1 MGFFDSIKKDW
12 EKGVE
17 ISEQRRLEKA
27 IEKSKTGTSKKYR
40 PTKNHGSAVSAGVYD
55 TFGVDSF
62 DAIFE
67 ETAPHLVE
75 AIYDTRDNL
84 AGNNKYYELLGRYNE
99 LEKRYNE
106 LQKNYQDLVS
116 SLSKGK

>member
-1 MGFFDSIKKDW
+1 MGFFDSIQKGIDLANQDKA
-12 EKGVE
+12 EKGKIE
-17 ISEQRRLEKA
+17 IR
-27 IEKSKTGTSKKYR
+27 SKKYR

-55 TFGVDSF
+55 TFGVDSY
-62 DAIFE
+62 DAILE

-84 AGNNKYYELLGRYNE
+84 ADNNKYYELLGRYNE

-106 LQKNYQDLVS
+106 LQKNYQDLVN